1 MRALAPNIRFFVD
14 NNAIGVFEEGDYGT
28 TVGDFVHARSWVL
41 AHLLWNPDLDENALW
56 KEFFVNYYGPKAGS
70 ILLEYLNFI
79 HDKAWESNVYLRCFM
94 GKTDQWLDAA
104 AMNQSAQIVARA
116 RDAVKDDPVLK
127 RRVDVALLSYDLLWV
142 RNYAK
147 VKQAVEK
154 SGQPFYGPE
163 NPGALARA
171 VIDLAEK
178 EGTFRYKESGDDSVW
193 ENEFKKQ
200 ILEMYPE

>member
-1 MRALAPNIRFFVD
+1 
-14 NNAIGVFEEGDYGT
+14 
-28 TVGDFVHARSWVL
+28 
-41 AHLLWNPDLDENALW
+41 
-56 KEFFVNYYGPKAGS
+56 
-70 ILLEYLNFI
+70 
-79 HDKAWESNVYLRCFM
+79 
-94 GKTDQWLDAA
+94 
-104 AMNQSAQIVARA
+104 MNQSAQIVARA

-171 VIDLAEK
+171 VFDLAEK
-178 EGTFRYKESGDDSVW
+178 EGTFRYKESGDNSVW